1 MNEDNEQED
10 IINASINKIQNDEED
25 LKDDHI
31 IEDQ

>member
-1 MNEDNEQED
+1 MNENNEQEN

>member
-25 LKDDHI
+25 LKDDQI